1 MDPRQELVTYLRRQL
16 VGPVG
21 GDRETLDAP
30 PDRQYL
36 MGTLYP
42 QEADLQRQL
51 DVAAEELEG
60 AGTEGRAE
68 DTAPATDPVP
78 ESNAWLPSSLG
89 FSFYTDADTV
99 EIDCSAARYET
110 RARTGERGR
119 NWQRIPLTAE
129 THRLAPGKDHVTV
142 LDGRAELRVRRRVF
156 GTGRLVT
163 VALVNAAAHEPD
175 LGKAAQWDRMLFQ
188 VELRARPVGGR
199 VLQYPSVRLASR
211 DPEEQELRLQ
221 YRHVRTHAVGHGC
234 AVAERY
240 DDAGEQVTELSAAV
254 MPEAEVTGVR
264 AAGLSGSPVLDLLH
278 LADPAVSVDQLREE
292 LAEFAADYR
301 AWYVGQL
308 NADVPG
314 WGREAAARVLDRIGT
329 AVTRIES
336 GVRTLCD
343 PRRPELL
350 HAFRAANRAMALQMR
365 HTAPDL
371 AGSRRSPREAVPHDP
386 EPKPGATWRPFQLAF
401 FLLAVDGTADPR
413 HADRAVTDLI
423 WFPTG
428 GGKTEAYLLLAAFA
442 IVLRRGRPDG
452 GGTAVLSRYTLSLL
466 TTQQFQRAA
475 TTVCALETLR
485 RADPAAYGEEP
496 FSIGLWVGETTTPNT
511 YDKARTAFE
520 NARQAAQPD
529 DVFILDRCPWCGT
542 RVLPAHKSPD
552 IGDYGVRATADSFAF
567 FCPRQECVFH
577 DELPVAVVDEHLYD
591 RPPTFVL
598 GTVDKFARLAWEPR
612 AGRLFGTGG
621 ASTGRAGGASKGS
634 GGGASV
640 GSGGGASAGGA
651 GNLPPSLVIQDEL
664 HLLTGPLGTTVGLY
678 ESAVLGLCAGPDG
691 TGPKVVASTAT
702 IRRSGEQVRAL
713 YGGGGVQLFPPAGL
727 DARHSY
733 FAEPDTSKPGR
744 RYLGV
749 MAQGH
754 TAGRAAVATAAALL
768 QGAWELPEEHR
779 DAYWTLVAYHHSLR
793 ELGRTVTAA
802 ADDIPAQLAGLD
814 TGSGV
819 RELADNQVQELTSN
833 LPRAEQPVLLDR
845 LEKDWD
851 DTQSVSFLPCTN
863 MLSVGVDVKRLA
875 LMLMQGQPKTTAEYI
890 QATSRVGRHTVPG
903 LVVTFFNATRP
914 RDRSH
919 YETFDVYH
927 RSLYRHVEPTSVT
940 PWSVPSRRRALHAA
954 LVVLVRH
961 RLGLAAE
968 NQAGQVL
975 ERLPEVEA
983 LAEELAARAEA
994 AEPAIGDAVRKEVAG
1009 LIADWEDAARE
1020 ARKDGRE
1027 LYYRSQGKGQS
1038 NLIKSFEQNYG
1049 LWETPNSMRNVDREC
1064 QVTVKGADL

>member
-1 MDPRQELVTYLRRQL
+1 MDPRQELVSYLRRQL
-16 VGPVG
+16 VGPADG
-21 GDRETLDAP
+21 EHETLDAP

-42 QEADLQRQL
+42 KEADLQRQL

-68 DTAPATDPVP
+68 DTAPSTDPVP
-78 ESNAWLPSSLG
+78 ESNSWLPSSLG
-89 FSFYTDADTV
+89 FSFYTDAESV
-99 EIDCSAARYET
+99 EVECSAARYET

-119 NWQRIPLTAE
+119 NWQRIPLPAE
-129 THRLAPGKDHVTV
+129 THRLTPEQDRVTV
-142 LDGRAELRVRRRVF
+142 LDGRAELRVRRRAF

-163 VALVNAAAHEPD
+163 VALVNAADHEPD
-175 LGKAAQWDRMLFQ
+175 LGTAAQWDRMLFQ
-188 VELRARPVGGR
+188 VELRAGPVDGR

-211 DPEEQELRLQ
+211 DLEEQELRLQ

-234 AVAERY
+234 AVEERY
-240 DDAGEQVTELSAAV
+240 DDAGEQVIELSAAV

-264 AAGLSGSPVLDLLH
+264 AAGLRGLPVLDLLH
-278 LADPAVSVDQLREE
+278 LSDPDVPVDQLREE

-308 NADVPG
+308 DTNVPA
-314 WGREAAARVLDRIGT
+314 WGRDAADRVLDRIGT
-329 AVTRIES
+329 AVTRIEA

-365 HTAPDL
+365 HSASDL
-371 AGSRRSPREAVPHDP
+371 AGTRRSPREAVPPDP
-386 EPKPGATWRPFQLAF
+386 EPHPGATWYPFQLAF
-401 FLLAVDGTADPR
+401 FLLAMDGTADPR

-442 IVLRRGRPDG
+442 MVLRRGEPDG

-485 RADPAAYGEEP
+485 RADPRAYGAEP

-520 NARQAAQPD
+520 SARQAAQPD

-542 RVLPAHKSPD
+542 RILPAHKSPD
-552 IGDYGVRATADSFAF
+552 MGDYGVRATADSFAF

-612 AGRLFGTGG
+612 AGALFG
-621 ASTGRAGGASKGS
+621 AGGAR
-634 GGGASV
+634 GAR
-640 GSGGGASAGGA
+640 
-651 GNLPPSLVIQDEL
+651 NLPPSLVIQDEL

-691 TGPKVVASTAT
+691 IGPKVVASTAT

-713 YGGGGVQLFPPAGL
+713 YGGDVQLFPPAGL

-733 FAEPDTSKPGR
+733 FAEPDSSKAGR
-744 RYLGV
+744 RCLGV

-814 TGSGV
+814 TGRGV
-819 RELADNQVQELTSN
+819 RALVDHQVQELTSN

-845 LEKDWD
+845 LEKDWGD
-851 DTQSVSFLPCTN
+851 PQSVSFLPCTN

-968 NQAGQVL
+968 NQAGHVL
-975 ERLPEVEA
+975 DHLAEVES
-983 LAEELAARAEA
+983 LADELAVRAEA
-994 AEPAIGDAVRKEVAG
+994 AEPTVGEAVRKELEG

-1020 ARKDGRE
+1020 ARKSGRE

>member
-1 MDPRQELVTYLRRQL
+1 MDPRPELVLYLRNQL
-16 VGPVG
+16 VGPAG
-21 GDRETLDAP
+21 GEHERLDAP

-51 DVAAEELEG
+51 HLAAEELEG
-60 AGTEGRAE
+60 AGSEKAAE
-68 DTAPATDPVP
+68 DTAPAGDPVP

-110 RARTGERGR
+110 RAGATERGR
-119 NWQRIPLTAE
+119 SWQRIPLPAE
-129 THRLAPGKDHVTV
+129 THRLGPDRDHVTV
-142 LDGRAELRVRRRVF
+142 LDGRAELRVRRRAF
-156 GTGRLVT
+156 GSGRLIT
-163 VALVNAAAHEPD
+163 VALVNAAHHEPG
-175 LGKAAQWDRMLFQ
+175 LGKAAHWDRMLFQ
-188 VELRARPVGGR
+188 VKLQARPVDGR

-234 AVAERY
+234 AVEELY
-240 DDAGEQVTELSAAV
+240 DDLAEHRVTGLRAAV

-264 AAGLSGSPVLDLLH
+264 AAGLHASPVLNLLH
-278 LADPAVSVDQLREE
+278 LADPSVPVDQLREE

-308 NADVPG
+308 NTEVPE
-314 WGREAAARVLDRIGT
+314 WGREAADRILGRIA
-329 AVTRIES
+329 AVVARIES

-343 PRRPELL
+343 PRRPELV
-350 HAFRAANRAMALQMR
+350 HAFRTANRAMALQMR
-365 HTAPDL
+365 HSAPDL
-371 AGSRRSPREAVPHDP
+371 AGSRRSRRDGVPAVAAPAPD
-386 EPKPGATWRPFQLAF
+386 ATWRPFQLAF
-401 FLLAVDGTADPR
+401 FLLALDGVADSR
-413 HADRAVTDLI
+413 HPDRTVTDLI

-428 GGKTEAYLLLAAFA
+428 GGKTEAYLLLAAFTM
-442 IVLRRGRPDG
+442 VFRRQEADG

-485 RADPAAYGEEP
+485 REDPAAYGEEP

-511 YDKARTAFE
+511 YEKARAAFD
-520 NARQAAQPD
+520 NVRQAATPD

-552 IGDYGVRATADSFAF
+552 IGDYGVRAGADSFAF
-567 FCPRQECVFH
+567 FCPREACVFH
-577 DELPVAVVDEHLYD
+577 DELPVAVVDEQLYD

-612 AGRLFGTGG
+612 AGRLFG
-621 ASTGRAGGASKGS
+621 
-634 GGGASV
+634 
-640 GSGGGASAGGA
+640 AGGA
-651 GNLPPSLVIQDEL
+651 GGGSLPPSLVIQDEL

-678 ESAVLGLCAGPDG
+678 ESAVLGLCTAPDG

-713 YGGGGVQLFPPAGL
+713 YSGGVQLFPPAGL

-733 FAEPDTSKPGR
+733 FAEPDTSRPGR

-754 TAGRAAVATAAALL
+754 TAGRASVATAAAML
-768 QGAWELPEEHR
+768 QGAWELPEDHR

-814 TGSGV
+814 AGAGV
-819 RELADNQVQELTSN
+819 RPLPDHQVQELTSN
-833 LPRAEQPVLLDR
+833 LHRAEQPVLLDR
-845 LEKDWD
+845 LEKPWD
-851 DTQSVSFLPCTN
+851 DPQSVSFLPCTN

-890 QATSRVGRHTVPG
+890 QATSRVGRHSVPG

-961 RLGLAAE
+961 KLGLAAE
-968 NQAGQVL
+968 NQAGHVL
-975 ERLPEVEA
+975 DRMRDVEKLADQLSAQADLCEPGAGEAVRRELADLLDQWEEAA
-983 LAEELAARAEA
+983 LA
-994 AEPAIGDAVRKEVAG
+994 
-1009 LIADWEDAARE
+1009 

-1038 NLIKSFEQNYG
+1038 NLIKSFEHNYG

>member
-1 MDPRQELVTYLRRQL
+1 MDPRQELVAYLHRQL
-16 VGPVG
+16 VGPAG
-21 GDRETLDAP
+21 GEDETLDAP

-42 QEADLQRQL
+42 QDADLQRQL
-51 DVAAEELEG
+51 DLAAEEPDG
-60 AGTEGRAE
+60 AGTERAAE
-68 DTAPATDPVP
+68 DTAPAADPVA
-78 ESNAWLPSSLG
+78 ESNSWLPSSLG
-89 FSFYTDADTV
+89 LSFHTDAATV
-99 EIDCSAARYET
+99 EIRCSGARYET
-110 RARTGERGR
+110 RSGTSERGR
-119 NWQRIPLTAE
+119 SWQRIPLLAE
-129 THRLAPGKDHVTV
+129 THILGPDRLEVAV
-142 LDGRAELRVRRRVF
+142 LDARAELRVRRRAF
-156 GTGRLVT
+156 GTGQLVT
-163 VALVNAAAHEPD
+163 VALVNAIRHEPA

-188 VELRARPVGGR
+188 VELEARPVDGR

-234 AVAERY
+234 AVEEQY
-240 DDAGEQVTELSAAV
+240 DDAGGQVTALRAAV

-264 AAGLSGSPVLDLLH
+264 AAGPSGTPVLNLGH
-278 LADPAVSVDQLREE
+278 LADPDIPVNQLSEE
-292 LAEFAADYR
+292 LWEFAADYR

-308 NADVPG
+308 NADIPE
-314 WGREAAARVLDRIGT
+314 WGRAAADRVLGRIAA
-329 AVTRIES
+329 AVARIES

-343 PRRPELL
+343 PSRPELL
-350 HAFRAANRAMALQMR
+350 RAFRTANHVMALQMR
-365 HTAPDL
+365 HFAPDL
-371 AGSRRSPREAVPHDP
+371 AGTRRSRRDAVPPDP
-386 EPKPGATWRPFQLAF
+386 EPTPDAAWRPFQLAF
-401 FLLAVDGTADPR
+401 FLLALDGVADPR
-413 HADRAVTDLI
+413 HQDRAVTDLI

-428 GGKTEAYLLLAAFA
+428 GGKTEAYLLLAAFTMT
-442 IVLRRGRPDG
+442 LRRREPDG

-485 RADPAAYGEEP
+485 RADPAGYGDEP

-511 YDKARTAFE
+511 YEKARAAFDDVRAA
-520 NARQAAQPD
+520 ARPE

-542 RVLPAHKSPD
+542 RILPAHKSPD
-552 IGDYGVRATADSFAF
+552 IADYGVRAKADSFAF
-567 FCPRQECVFH
+567 FCPREECVFH

-612 AGRLFGTGG
+612 AGRLF
-621 ASTGRAGGASKGS
+621 AAGGTQ
-634 GGGASV
+634 
-640 GSGGGASAGGA
+640 
-651 GNLPPSLVIQDEL
+651 LPPSLVIQDEL

-678 ESAVLGLCAGPDG
+678 EAAVLGLCTRPDG
-691 TGPKVVASTAT
+691 IGPKVVASTAT
-702 IRRSGEQVRAL
+702 IRRSGEQIRAL
-713 YGGGGVQLFPPAGL
+713 YGGGVQLFPPAGL

-733 FAEPDTSKPGR
+733 FAEPDTSRPGR

-754 TAGRAAVATAAALL
+754 TAGRAAVAVAAAML

-779 DAYWTLVAYHHSLR
+779 DAHWTLVAYHHSLR

-802 ADDIPAQLAGLD
+802 ADDIPAQLAGLE
-814 TGSGV
+814 SGLGT
-819 RELADNQVQELTSN
+819 RKLTDHQVQELTSN

-845 LEKDWD
+845 LEKRWD
-851 DTQSVSFLPCTN
+851 HPESVSFLPCTN

-890 QATSRVGRHTVPG
+890 QATSRVGRHVVPG

-954 LVVLVRH
+954 LVILVRH

-968 NQAGQVL
+968 NQAGAIL
-975 ERLPEVEA
+975 HHLPEAEA
-983 LAEELAARAEA
+983 VVEELAVRAEA
-994 AEPAIGDAVRKEVAG
+994 CEPAAGDAVRKE
-1009 LIADWEDAARE
+1009 LSDLLADWEEAARA

-1027 LYYRSQGKGQS
+1027 LFYRSQGKGQS
-1038 NLIKSFEQNYG
+1038 NLIKSFEQRYG

-1064 QVTVKGADL
+1064 QVMVKGADL

>member
-1 MDPRQELVTYLRRQL
+1 MDPRQELVAYLHRQL
-16 VGPVG
+16 VGPAG
-21 GDRETLDAP
+21 GEDETLDAP

-51 DVAAEELEG
+51 DVAAEELDG
-60 AGTEGRAE
+60 AGTEGAAE
-68 DTAPATDPVP
+68 DTAPAADPIP
-78 ESNAWLPSSLG
+78 ESNSWLPSSLG
-89 FSFYTDADTV
+89 FSFYTDATII
-99 EIDCSAARYET
+99 EIGCAGARYQT
-110 RARTGERGR
+110 RAATGERGR
-119 NWQRIPLTAE
+119 RWKRVPLPAE
-129 THRLAPGKDHVTV
+129 THTLGPDRDQVPV
-142 LDGRAELRVRRRVF
+142 LDGRAELRVRRREF
-156 GTGRLVT
+156 GTGQLVT
-163 VALVNAAAHEPD
+163 VALVNIALHEQA
-175 LGKAAQWDRMLFQ
+175 LGKAAQWDRMIFQ
-188 VELRARPVGGR
+188 VGLEARPVDGEIR
-199 VLQYPSVRLASR
+199 QYPSVRLASR

-221 YRHVRTHAVGHGC
+221 YEHVRTHAVGHGC
-234 AVAERY
+234 AVE
-240 DDAGEQVTELSAAV
+240 EQHDEETRRVTGLKAAV
-254 MPEAEVTGVR
+254 MPEAEVRGVR
-264 AAGLSGSPVLDLLH
+264 AAGLRGSPVLNVLH
-278 LADPAVSVDQLREE
+278 LADPDVSVDQLREE
-292 LAEFAADYR
+292 LGEFVSDYR

-308 NADVPG
+308 NADIPE
-314 WGREAAARVLDRIGT
+314 WGRAAADRILTRIGA

-350 HAFRAANRAMALQMR
+350 HAFRAANRAMAQQMR
-365 HTAPDL
+365 HSAPDQ
-371 AGSRRSPREAVPHDP
+371 AGTRRSRRDAVLLDP
-386 EPKPGATWRPFQLAF
+386 EPNTAAAWRPFQLAF
-401 FLLAVDGTADPR
+401 FLLALDGVVEPR
-413 HADRAVTDLI
+413 HQDRATTDLI

-442 IVLRRGRPDG
+442 MVLRRREPDG

-475 TTVCALETLR
+475 TTICALETQR
-485 RADPAAYGEEP
+485 RADPATFGEEP

-511 YDKARTAFE
+511 YEKARAAFDGE
-520 NARQAAQPD
+520 RAATHPD

-542 RVLPAHKSPD
+542 RILPARKSPD
-552 IGDYGVRATADSFAF
+552 IADYGVRAAADSFAF
-567 FCPRQECVFH
+567 FCPREECAFH
-577 DELPVAVVDEHLYD
+577 DELPVAVVDEQLYD

-612 AGRLFGTGG
+612 AGRLFG
-621 ASTGRAGGASKGS
+621 AGS
-634 GGGASV
+634 G
-640 GSGGGASAGGA
+640 
-651 GNLPPSLVIQDEL
+651 NRPPSLVIQDEL

-678 ESAVLGLCAGPDG
+678 ETAVLGLCTTPDG
-691 TGPKVVASTAT
+691 IGPKVVASTAT

-713 YGGGGVQLFPPAGL
+713 YGGDVQLFPPAGL

-733 FAEPDTSKPGR
+733 FAEPDTTRPGR
-744 RYLGV
+744 RYIGV

-754 TAGRAAVATAAALL
+754 TAGRAAVATAAAML

-802 ADDIPAQLAGLD
+802 ADDIPAQLAGLE
-814 TGSGV
+814 SGV
-819 RELADNQVQELTSN
+819 GVRGLTEHQVKELTSN

-845 LEKDWD
+845 LEKHWQDPQ
-851 DTQSVSFLPCTN
+851 TVSFLACTN

-890 QATSRVGRHTVPG
+890 QATSRVGRHSVPG

-919 YETFDVYH
+919 YEAFDVYH

-954 LVVLVRH
+954 LVILVRH
-961 RLGLAAE
+961 RLGLSAE
-968 NQAGQVL
+968 NQAGLVL
-975 ERLPEVEA
+975 DHGPELEA
-983 LAEELAARAEA
+983 LTEELAARAEVCEA
-994 AEPAIGDAVRKEVAG
+994 SAGAAVRKELAD

-1064 QVTVKGADL
+1064 QVMVKGADL

>member
-1 MDPRQELVTYLRRQL
+1 MDPRQELVSYLRRQL
-16 VGPVG
+16 VGPADG
-21 GDRETLDAP
+21 EHETLDAP

-42 QEADLQRQL
+42 KEADLQRQL
-51 DVAAEELEG
+51 NVAAEELEG
-60 AGTEGRAE
+60 IGTEGHAE

-78 ESNAWLPSSLG
+78 ESNSWLPSSLG
-89 FSFYTDADTV
+89 FSFYTDAESV
-99 EIDCSAARYET
+99 EVECSAARYET

-119 NWQRIPLTAE
+119 NWQRIPLPAE
-129 THRLAPGKDHVTV
+129 THRLTPEQDKVTV
-142 LDGRAELRVRRRVF
+142 LDGRAELRVRRRTF

-163 VALVNAAAHEPD
+163 VALVNTADHEPG
-175 LGKAAQWDRMLFQ
+175 LGTAAQWDRMLFQ
-188 VELRARPVGGR
+188 VELWARPVDGR

-234 AVAERY
+234 AVEERY

-264 AAGLSGSPVLDLLH
+264 AAGLRGSPVLNLLH
-278 LADPAVSVDQLREE
+278 LSDPDVPVEQLREE
-292 LAEFAADYR
+292 LTEFAADYR

-308 NADVPG
+308 NTDVPA
-314 WGREAAARVLDRIGT
+314 WGREAADRVLDRIGT
-329 AVTRIES
+329 AVTRIEA

-365 HTAPDL
+365 HSASDL
-371 AGSRRSPREAVPHDP
+371 AGTRRSPREAVPPDP
-386 EPKPGATWRPFQLAF
+386 EPYPGANWRPFQLAF
-401 FLLAVDGTADPR
+401 FLLAVDGTADPQ

-428 GGKTEAYLLLAAFA
+428 GGKTEAYLLLAAFVM
-442 IVLRRGRPDG
+442 VLRRGEPDG

-485 RADPAAYGEEP
+485 RADRRAYGAEP

-520 NARQAAQPD
+520 SARQAAQPD

-542 RVLPAHKSPD
+542 RILPAHKSPD
-552 IGDYGVRATADSFAF
+552 MGDYGVRATADSFAF

-598 GTVDKFARLAWEPR
+598 ATVDKFARLAWEPR
-612 AGRLFGTGG
+612 AGALFGVGG
-621 ASTGRAGGASKGS
+621 AKGARKM
-634 GGGASV
+634 
-640 GSGGGASAGGA
+640 
-651 GNLPPSLVIQDEL
+651 PPSLVIQDEL

-691 TGPKVVASTAT
+691 IGPKVVASTAT

-713 YGGGGVQLFPPAGL
+713 YGGDVQLFPPAGL

-733 FAEPDTSKPGR
+733 FAEPDTSRPGR

-814 TGSGV
+814 TGRGV
-819 RELADNQVQELTSN
+819 RALADHQVQELTSN

-851 DTQSVSFLPCTN
+851 DPQSVSFLPCTN

-940 PWSVPSRRRALHAA
+940 PWSVASRRRALHAA

-968 NQAGQVL
+968 NQAGHVL
-975 ERLPEVEA
+975 DRLAEVES
-983 LAEELAARAEA
+983 LADELAVRAEA
-994 AEPAIGDAVRKEVAG
+994 AEPAVGDAVRKELEG

-1038 NLIKSFEQNYG
+1038 NLIKSFEQKYG

>member
-1 MDPRQELVTYLRRQL
+1 MDRRQELVSYLRRQL
-16 VGPVG
+16 VGPA
-21 GDRETLDAP
+21 GDDDETLDAP

-42 QEADLQRQL
+42 QEADLQGQL
-51 DVAAEELEG
+51 DLAKEEFEG
-60 AGTEGRAE
+60 TGTERGAE
-68 DTAPATDPVP
+68 DTAPASDPVP
-78 ESNAWLPSSLG
+78 ESNSWLPASLG
-89 FSFYTDADTV
+89 FSFYTDAETLEV
-99 EIDCSAARYET
+99 ECSAARY
-110 RARTGERGR
+110 RTQSRSGQRGR
-119 NWQRIPLTAE
+119 TWQRIAIPAE
-129 THRLAPGKDHVTV
+129 THLLGPDRDQVSV
-142 LDGRAELRVRRRVF
+142 LDARAELRVTRRDF
-156 GTGRLVT
+156 SSGKLVT
-163 VALVNAAAHEPD
+163 VALVNAARHDPALGRSAH
-175 LGKAAQWDRMLFQ
+175 WDGMLFQ
-188 VELRARPVGGR
+188 VDLRARPVDGQ
-199 VLQYPSVRLASR
+199 VLQYPSVSLASR
-211 DPEEQELRLQ
+211 DEEEQELRLQ

-234 AVAERY
+234 AVEEVHDKETGSR
-240 DDAGEQVTELSAAV
+240 VTGLRAAV

-264 AAGLSGSPVLDLLH
+264 AAGLTDTPVLRLTH
-278 LADPAVSVDQLREE
+278 LADPAVSADQLREE
-292 LAEFAADYR
+292 LAEFAAAYR

-308 NADVPG
+308 NQLDTEVPE
-314 WGREAAARVLDRIGT
+314 WGREAARRVLDRISA

-365 HTAPDL
+365 HSAADL
-371 AGSRRSPREAVPHDP
+371 AGTRRPRRDDGVPPDP
-386 EPKPGATWRPFQLAF
+386 QPYADATWRPFQLAF

-413 HADRAVTDLI
+413 HPDRAVTDLI

-428 GGKTEAYLLLAAFA
+428 GGKTEAYLLLAAFVM
-442 IVLRRGRPDG
+442 VLRRGERDG

-475 TTVCALETLR
+475 TTVCALESMR
-485 RADPAAYGEEP
+485 RADPATYGEEP
-496 FSIGLWVGETTTPNT
+496 FSIGLWVGETTTANS
-511 YDKARTAFE
+511 YEKARRAFDD
-520 NARQAAQPD
+520 ARQAATPD

-542 RVLPAHKSPD
+542 RILPAHKSPD
-552 IGDYGVRATADSFAF
+552 IDDYGVRAGADSFAF
-567 FCPRQECVFH
+567 FCPRDACLFH

-598 GTVDKFARLAWEPR
+598 GTVDKFARLAWEQR
-612 AGRLFGTGG
+612 AGRLFGAGTGH
-621 ASTGRAGGASKGS
+621 
-634 GGGASV
+634 
-640 GSGGGASAGGA
+640 
-651 GNLPPSLVIQDEL
+651 LPPSLVIQDEL

-678 ESAVLGLCAGPDG
+678 EAAVLGLCTAPDG

-713 YGGGGVQLFPPAGL
+713 YGGDVQLFPPAGL

-733 FAEPDTSKPGR
+733 FAEPDTSRPGR

-754 TAGRAAVATAAALL
+754 TAGRASVATAAALL
-768 QGAWELPEEHR
+768 QGAWQLPEEHR

-814 TGSGV
+814 SGAGV
-819 RELADNQVQELTSN
+819 RPLPDAQVEELTSN

-845 LEKDWD
+845 LEKSWD
-851 DTQSVSFLPCTN
+851 DPKSVSFLPCTN

-890 QATSRVGRHTVPG
+890 QATSRVGRHAVPG

-927 RSLYRHVEPTSVT
+927 RALYRHVEPTSVT
-940 PWSVPSRRRALHAA
+940 PWSVPSRRRALHAV

-968 NQAGQVL
+968 NQAGRIL
-975 ERLPEVEA
+975 DRLPEVEE
-983 LAEELAARAEA
+983 LIEELAQRAET
-994 AEPAIGDAVRKEVAG
+994 AEPTAGDAVRKELAG
-1009 LIADWEDAARE
+1009 LVADWEDLARQ

-1038 NLIKSFEQNYG
+1038 NLIKSFEQLYG
-1049 LWETPNSMRNVDREC
+1049 LWATPNSMRNVDREC

>member
-1 MDPRQELVTYLRRQL
+1 MDPRQELAAYLHRQL
-16 VGPVG
+16 VGPVQG
-21 GDRETLDAP
+21 EHETLDAP

-51 DVAAEELEG
+51 DLAAEELEG
-60 AGTEGRAE
+60 AGTEGAAE
-68 DTAPATDPVP
+68 DTAPASDPVS

-89 FSFYTDADTV
+89 FSFYTDATTV
-99 EIDCSAARYET
+99 EIACTGARYQT
-110 RARTGERGR
+110 HAATGERGR
-119 NWQRIPLTAE
+119 HWERVPLPTE
-129 THRLAPGKDHVTV
+129 SHTLGPDRDHVAV
-142 LDGRAELRVRRRVF
+142 LDGRAELRVRRREF
-156 GTGRLVT
+156 GTGHLVT
-163 VALVNAAAHEPD
+163 VALVNIARHEQA

-188 VELRARPVGGR
+188 VGLEARPLDGGIR
-199 VLQYPSVRLASR
+199 QYPSVRLASR
-211 DPEEQELRLQ
+211 DLEEQELRLQ
-221 YRHVRTHAVGHGC
+221 YEHVRTHAVGHGC
-234 AVAERY
+234 AVAEHY
-240 DDAGEQVTELSAAV
+240 DEEASRVTALSAAV
-254 MPEAEVTGVR
+254 MPEAEASGVR
-264 AAGLSGSPVLDLLH
+264 AAGLSGTPVLDVLH
-278 LADPAVSVDQLREE
+278 LADPEVSVGQLREE
-292 LAEFAADYR
+292 LAEFVADYR

-308 NADVPG
+308 NQDVPD
-314 WGREAAARVLDRIGT
+314 WGRDAADRILRRIRDT
-329 AVTRIES
+329 VTRIES

-343 PRRPELL
+343 PSRPELL
-350 HAFRAANRAMALQMR
+350 NAFRAANRAMALQMR
-365 HTAPDL
+365 HSAPDL
-371 AGSRRSPREAVPHDP
+371 AGTRRPRRAAVPLDP
-386 EPKPGATWRPFQLAF
+386 EPDQAAAWRPFQLAF
-401 FLLAVDGTADPR
+401 FLLALDGVADPR
-413 HADRAVTDLI
+413 HTDRATTDLI

-428 GGKTEAYLLLAAFA
+428 GGKTEAYLLLAAFEM
-442 IVLRRGRPDG
+442 VLRRREPDG

-485 RADPAAYGEEP
+485 RADPVTYGQEP

-511 YDKARTAFE
+511 YEKARAAFDDVRAA
-520 NARQAAQPD
+520 ARPD

-542 RVLPAHKSPD
+542 RILPAHKSPD
-552 IGDYGVRATADSFAF
+552 IGDYGVRAAADSFAF
-567 FCPRQECVFH
+567 FCPRDECAFH
-577 DELPVAVVDEHLYD
+577 DELPVAVVDEQLYD

-612 AGRLFGTGG
+612 AGRLFG
-621 ASTGRAGGASKGS
+621 AGS
-634 GGGASV
+634 G
-640 GSGGGASAGGA
+640 
-651 GNLPPSLVIQDEL
+651 NQPPSLVIQDEL

-678 ESAVLGLCAGPDG
+678 EAAVLGLCTTPDG
-691 TGPKVVASTAT
+691 IGPKVVASTAT

-713 YGGGGVQLFPPAGL
+713 YGGGVQLFPPAGL

-733 FAEPDTSKPGR
+733 FAEPDTSRPGR

-754 TAGRAAVATAAALL
+754 TAGRAAVATAAAML

-802 ADDIPAQLAGLD
+802 ADDIPAQLAGLE
-814 TGSGV
+814 SGLGT
-819 RELADNQVQELTSN
+819 RELADHQVQELTSN

-845 LEKDWD
+845 LEKRWD
-851 DTQSVSFLPCTN
+851 EKESVSFLPCTN

-890 QATSRVGRHTVPG
+890 QATSRVGRHSVPG
-903 LVVTFFNATRP
+903 LVVTFLNATRP

-940 PWSVPSRRRALHAA
+940 PWSMPSRARALHAA
-954 LVVLVRH
+954 LVILVRH

-968 NQAGQVL
+968 NQAGQVTD
-975 ERLPEVEA
+975 RIAEVEA
-983 LAEELAARAEA
+983 VAEELATRAEA
-994 AEPAIGDAVRKEVAG
+994 CEPSTGDAVRKELAD
-1009 LIADWEDAARE
+1009 LIAVWEDAARE

-1038 NLIKSFEQNYG
+1038 NLIKSFEQRYG

-1064 QVTVKGADL
+1064 QVMVKGADL

>member
-1 MDPRQELVTYLRRQL
+1 MDPRQELVSYLRRQL
-16 VGPVG
+16 VGPAG
-21 GDRETLDAP
+21 GDDETLDAP

-42 QEADLQRQL
+42 QEADLQAQL
-51 DVAAEELEG
+51 DLAREHFDG
-60 AGTEGRAE
+60 AGTERGAE
-68 DTAPATDPVP
+68 DTAPAADPVP
-78 ESNAWLPSSLG
+78 ESNSWLPSSLG
-89 FSFYTDADTV
+89 FSFYTDADV
-99 EIDCSAARYET
+99 IEIGCAAARYLT
-110 RARTGERGR
+110 KARSGRRGR
-119 NWQRIPLTAE
+119 SWQRIAIPAE
-129 THRLAPGKDHVTV
+129 KHLLGADREHVTV
-142 LDGRAELRVRRRVF
+142 LDGRAELRVRRRAF
-156 GTGRLVT
+156 GSGQLVT
-163 VALVNAAAHEPD
+163 AALVNAAQDDPAPESND
-175 LGKAAQWDRMLFQ
+175 RWDRMLFQ
-188 VELRARPVGGR
+188 VELWARPVDGR
-199 VLQYPSVRLASR
+199 VLQYPSVLLASR
-211 DPEEQELRLQ
+211 DSEEQELRLQ

-234 AVAERY
+234 AVEETH
-240 DDAGEQVTELSAAV
+240 DDGTGSRVTGLRAAV

-264 AAGLSGSPVLDLLH
+264 AAGLTDTPVLKLTH
-278 LADPAVSVDQLREE
+278 LADPAVSADQLREE
-292 LAEFAADYR
+292 LAEFAASYR

-308 NADVPG
+308 NQLDTEVPE
-314 WGREAAARVLDRIGT
+314 WGREAARRVLDRIST

-365 HTAPDL
+365 HSAADL
-371 AGSRRSPREAVPHDP
+371 AGTRRPRRDDGVPPDP
-386 EPKPGATWRPFQLAF
+386 QPYADASWRPFQLAF

-413 HADRAVTDLI
+413 HPDRAVTDLI

-428 GGKTEAYLLLAAFA
+428 GGKTEAYLLLAAFVM
-442 IVLRRGRPDG
+442 VLRRGERDG

-475 TTVCALETLR
+475 TTVCALESMR
-485 RADPAAYGEEP
+485 RADPATYGEEP
-496 FSIGLWVGETTTPNT
+496 FSIGLWVGETTTANS
-511 YDKARTAFE
+511 YEKARRDFHD
-520 NARQAAQPD
+520 ARQAATPD

-542 RVLPAHKSPD
+542 RILPAHKSPGND
-552 IGDYGVRATADSFAF
+552 DYGVRAGADSFAF
-567 FCPRQECVFH
+567 FCPRDACLFH
-577 DELPVAVVDEHLYD
+577 DELPVAVVDEQMYD
-591 RPPTFVL
+591 SPPTFVL

-612 AGRLFGTGG
+612 SGRLFGAGTGH
-621 ASTGRAGGASKGS
+621 
-634 GGGASV
+634 
-640 GSGGGASAGGA
+640 
-651 GNLPPSLVIQDEL
+651 LPPSLVIQDEL

-678 ESAVLGLCAGPDG
+678 EAAVLGLCTAPDG

-713 YGGGGVQLFPPAGL
+713 YGGDVQLFPPAGL

-733 FAEPDTSKPGR
+733 FAEPDTSRPGR

-754 TAGRAAVATAAALL
+754 TAGRASVATAAALL
-768 QGAWELPEEHR
+768 QGAWQLPEEHR

-814 TGSGV
+814 SGAGV
-819 RELADNQVQELTSN
+819 RPLTDAQVEELTSN

-845 LEKDWD
+845 LEKSWD
-851 DTQSVSFLPCTN
+851 DPKSVSFLPCTN

-890 QATSRVGRHTVPG
+890 QATSRVGRHAVPG

-927 RSLYRHVEPTSVT
+927 RALYRHVEPTSVT
-940 PWSVPSRRRALHAA
+940 PWSVPSRRRALHAV
-954 LVVLVRH
+954 LVILVRH

-968 NQAGQVL
+968 NQAGRIL
-975 ERLPEVEA
+975 DRLPEVEK
-983 LAEELAARAEA
+983 LIEELAQRAET
-994 AEPAIGDAVRKEVAG
+994 AEPTAGDAVRKELAG
-1009 LIADWEDAARE
+1009 LVADWEDLARQ

-1038 NLIKSFEQNYG
+1038 NLIKSFEQLYG

>member
-1 MDPRQELVTYLRRQL
+1 MDPRHELTAYLHRQL
-16 VGPVG
+16 VGPAQG
-21 GDRETLDAP
+21 EYETLDAP

-51 DVAAEELEG
+51 NLAAEELEG
-60 AGTEGRAE
+60 AGTEGAAE
-68 DTAPATDPVP
+68 DTAPASDPVP

-89 FSFYTDADTV
+89 FSFYTDATIV
-99 EIDCSAARYET
+99 EITCTGARYRT
-110 RARTGERGR
+110 HAATGERGR
-119 NWQRIPLTAE
+119 RWERVPLPAE
-129 THRLAPGKDHVTV
+129 THTVGPDRDHVPV
-142 LDGRAELRVRRRVF
+142 LDGRAEIRLRRRAF
-156 GTGRLVT
+156 GTGHLVT
-163 VALVNAAAHEPD
+163 VALVNTAHHEQT
-175 LGKAAQWDRMLFQ
+175 LGKAGQWDRMLFQ
-188 VELRARPVGGR
+188 VGLEARPVDGGIR
-199 VLQYPSVRLASR
+199 QYPSVRLASR
-211 DPEEQELRLQ
+211 DLEEQELRLQ
-221 YRHVRTHAVGHGC
+221 YEHVRTHAVGHGC
-234 AVAERY
+234 AVAEHY
-240 DDAGEQVTELSAAV
+240 DEARQVTALSAAV
-254 MPEAEVTGVR
+254 MPEAEASGVR
-264 AAGLSGSPVLDLLH
+264 AAGLSGTPALDVLH
-278 LADPAVSVDQLREE
+278 LADPQITVDQLREE
-292 LAEFAADYR
+292 LTEFVADYR

-308 NADVPG
+308 NQEVPG
-314 WGREAAARVLDRIGT
+314 WGRDAADRILRRIRDT
-329 AVTRIES
+329 VTRIES

-343 PRRPELL
+343 PSRPELL

-365 HTAPDL
+365 HSSPDL
-371 AGSRRSPREAVPHDP
+371 AGARRPRGAAVPLDP
-386 EPKPGATWRPFQLAF
+386 EPDPAAAWRPFQLAF
-401 FLLAVDGTADPR
+401 FLLALDGVADPR
-413 HADRAVTDLI
+413 HADRATTDLI

-428 GGKTEAYLLLAAFA
+428 GGKTEAYLLLAAFEM
-442 IVLRRGRPDG
+442 VLRRREPAG

-485 RADPAAYGEEP
+485 RADPVTYGQEP

-511 YDKARTAFE
+511 YEKARAAFDDVRAA
-520 NARQAAQPD
+520 ARPD

-542 RVLPAHKSPD
+542 RILPAHKSPD
-552 IGDYGVRATADSFAF
+552 IGDYGVRAAADAFAF
-567 FCPRQECVFH
+567 FCPRDECAFH
-577 DELPVAVVDEHLYD
+577 DELPVAVVDEQLYD

-612 AGRLFGTGG
+612 AGRLFG
-621 ASTGRAGGASKGS
+621 AGS
-634 GGGASV
+634 G
-640 GSGGGASAGGA
+640 
-651 GNLPPSLVIQDEL
+651 NRPPSLVIQDEL

-678 ESAVLGLCAGPDG
+678 EAAILGLCTTPDG
-691 TGPKVVASTAT
+691 IGPKVVASTAT

-713 YGGGGVQLFPPAGL
+713 YGAGVQLFPPAGL

-733 FAEPDTSKPGR
+733 FAEPDTTRPGR

-754 TAGRAAVATAAALL
+754 TAGRAAVATAASML

-802 ADDIPAQLAGLD
+802 ADDIPAQLAGLE
-814 TGSGV
+814 SGAGT
-819 RELADNQVQELTSN
+819 RSLADHQVQELTSN

-845 LEKDWD
+845 LEKRWD
-851 DTQSVSFLPCTN
+851 EKESVSFLPCTN

-890 QATSRVGRHTVPG
+890 QATSRVGRHSVPG

-940 PWSVPSRRRALHAA
+940 PWSVPSRARALHAA
-954 LVVLVRH
+954 LVILVRH

-968 NQAGQVL
+968 NQAGQVID
-975 ERLPEVEA
+975 RLGEVEA
-983 LAEELAARAEA
+983 VAEELATRAQTC
-994 AEPAIGDAVRKEVAG
+994 EPSAGDAVRKELAD
-1009 LIADWEDAARE
+1009 LIACWEDAARE

-1038 NLIKSFEQNYG
+1038 NLIKSFEQRYG

-1064 QVTVKGADL
+1064 QVMVKGADL

>member
-1 MDPRQELVTYLRRQL
+1 MDPRQELVSYLRRQL
-16 VGPVG
+16 VGPA
-21 GDRETLDAP
+21 GDEHESLDAP

-36 MGTLYP
+36 MGTLFP

-51 DVAAEELEG
+51 DLAAEERDG

-68 DTAPATDPVP
+68 DTAPAGDPVP
-78 ESNAWLPSSLG
+78 ESNSWLPSSLG
-89 FSFYTDADTV
+89 FSFYTDATSV
-99 EIDCSAARYET
+99 EIDCAAAHYLT
-110 RARTGERGR
+110 LAGTNERGR
-119 NWQRIPLTAE
+119 SWQRIPLPAE
-129 THRLAPGKDHVTV
+129 THTLGPDRDHVRV
-142 LDGRAELRVRRRVF
+142 LDGRAELRIRRRKF
-156 GTGRLVT
+156 GTGQLVT
-163 VALVNAAAHEPD
+163 VALVNAARHEPG
-175 LGKAAQWDRMLFQ
+175 LGKAAHWDRMLFQ
-188 VELRARPVGGR
+188 VGLEARPVDGR

-211 DPEEQELRLQ
+211 DLEEQELRLQ

-234 AVAERY
+234 AAEELH
-240 DDAGEQVTELSAAV
+240 DGTDEEVTGLRAAV

-264 AAGLSGSPVLDLLH
+264 AAGLSGSPVLNLCH
-278 LADPAVSVDQLREE
+278 LADPGVSVEQLREE
-292 LAEFAADYR
+292 LTDFAADYR

-308 NADVPG
+308 NMEVPE
-314 WGREAAARVLDRIGT
+314 WGREAADRVLSRIGA
-329 AVTRIES
+329 AVARIES

-343 PRRPELL
+343 PSRPELL

-365 HTAPDL
+365 HSAPDL
-371 AGSRRSPREAVPHDP
+371 AGTRRSRRDAVPAVA
-386 EPKPGATWRPFQLAF
+386 EPAPDATWRPFQLAF
-401 FLLAVDGTADPR
+401 FLLALDGVADPR
-413 HADRAVTDLI
+413 HPDRTVTDLI

-428 GGKTEAYLLLAAFA
+428 GGKTEAYLLLAAFTM
-442 IVLRRGRPDG
+442 VLRRREPDG

-485 RADPAAYGEEP
+485 RADPATYGDEP

-511 YDKARTAFE
+511 YEKARAAFD
-520 NARQAAQPD
+520 NARQAATPE

-552 IGDYGVRATADSFAF
+552 IGDYGVRSAADSFAF
-567 FCPRQECVFH
+567 FCPREECVFH
-577 DELPVAVVDEHLYD
+577 DELPVAVVDEQLYD
-591 RPPTFVL
+591 RPPTFIL

-612 AGRLFGTGG
+612 AGRLFG
-621 ASTGRAGGASKGS
+621 AGGTQGGS
-634 GGGASV
+634 
-640 GSGGGASAGGA
+640 
-651 GNLPPSLVIQDEL
+651 LPPSLVIQDEL

-678 ESAVLGLCAGPDG
+678 ESAVLGLCTAPDG
-691 TGPKVVASTAT
+691 TEPKVVASTAT

-713 YGGGGVQLFPPAGL
+713 YGGGVQLFPPAGL

-733 FAEPDTSKPGR
+733 FAEPDTARAGR

-754 TAGRAAVATAAALL
+754 TAGRASVATAAAML

-802 ADDIPAQLAGLD
+802 ADDIPAQLTGLD
-814 TGSGV
+814 SGAGV
-819 RELADNQVQELTSN
+819 RSLPDHQVQELTSN
-833 LPRAEQPVLLDR
+833 LHRAEQPVLLDR
-845 LEKDWD
+845 LEKHWRDP
-851 DTQSVSFLPCTN
+851 QSVSFLPCTN

-890 QATSRVGRHTVPG
+890 QATSRVGRHSVPG

-961 RLGLAAE
+961 KLGLSAE
-968 NQAGQVL
+968 NQAGHVL
-975 ERLPEVEA
+975 DRMPE
-983 LAEELAARAEA
+983 AEQIAHQLAARAEM
-994 AEPAIGDAVRKEVAG
+994 AEPGTGEAVRKELAG
-1009 LIADWEDAARE
+1009 LLAGWEDAARE

>member
-1 MDPRQELVTYLRRQL
+1 MDPRQELVAYLHRQL
-16 VGPVG
+16 VGPAG
-21 GDRETLDAP
+21 GEDETLDAP

-51 DVAAEELEG
+51 DVAAEELDG
-60 AGTEGRAE
+60 AGTEGAAE
-68 DTAPATDPVP
+68 DTAPAADPIP
-78 ESNAWLPSSLG
+78 ESNSWLPSSLG
-89 FSFYTDADTV
+89 FSFYTDATTI
-99 EIDCSAARYET
+99 EIGCAGARYQT
-110 RARTGERGR
+110 RAATGERGR
-119 NWQRIPLTAE
+119 RWERVPLPAE
-129 THRLAPGKDHVTV
+129 THTLGPDRDQVPV
-142 LDGRAELRVRRRVF
+142 LDGRAELRVRRREF
-156 GTGRLVT
+156 GTGQLVT
-163 VALVNAAAHEPD
+163 VALVNIALHEQA
-175 LGKAAQWDRMLFQ
+175 LGKAAQWDRMIFQ
-188 VELRARPVGGR
+188 VGLEARPVDGEIR
-199 VLQYPSVRLASR
+199 QYPSVRLASR

-221 YRHVRTHAVGHGC
+221 YEHVRTHAVGHGC
-234 AVAERY
+234 AVE
-240 DDAGEQVTELSAAV
+240 EQHDEETRRVTGLKAAV
-254 MPEAEVTGVR
+254 MPEAEVSGVR
-264 AAGLSGSPVLDLLH
+264 AAGLRGSPVLNVLH
-278 LADPAVSVDQLREE
+278 LADPDVSVDQLREE
-292 LAEFAADYR
+292 LGEFVSDYR

-308 NADVPG
+308 NADIPE
-314 WGREAAARVLDRIGT
+314 WGRAAADRILARIGA

-350 HAFRAANRAMALQMR
+350 HAFRAANRAMAQQMR
-365 HTAPDL
+365 HSAPDQ
-371 AGSRRSPREAVPHDP
+371 AGTRRSRRDAVLLDP
-386 EPKPGATWRPFQLAF
+386 EPNTAAAWRPFQLAF
-401 FLLAVDGTADPR
+401 FLLALDGVVEPR
-413 HADRAVTDLI
+413 HQDRATTDLI

-442 IVLRRGRPDG
+442 MVLRRREPDG

-475 TTVCALETLR
+475 STICALETQR
-485 RADPAAYGEEP
+485 RADPATYGQEP

-511 YDKARTAFE
+511 YEKARAAFDGE
-520 NARQAAQPD
+520 RAATHPD

-542 RVLPAHKSPD
+542 RILPARKSPD
-552 IGDYGVRATADSFAF
+552 IADYGVRAAADSFAF
-567 FCPRQECVFH
+567 FCPRDECAFH
-577 DELPVAVVDEHLYD
+577 DELPVAVVDEQLYD

-598 GTVDKFARLAWEPR
+598 GTVDKFTRLAWEPR
-612 AGRLFGTGG
+612 AGRLFG
-621 ASTGRAGGASKGS
+621 AGS
-634 GGGASV
+634 G
-640 GSGGGASAGGA
+640 
-651 GNLPPSLVIQDEL
+651 NRPPSLVIQDEL

-678 ESAVLGLCAGPDG
+678 EAAVLGLCTTPDG
-691 TGPKVVASTAT
+691 IGPKVVASTAT

-713 YGGGGVQLFPPAGL
+713 YGGDVQLFPPAGL

-733 FAEPDTSKPGR
+733 FAEPDTTRPGR
-744 RYLGV
+744 RYIGV

-754 TAGRAAVATAAALL
+754 TAGRAAVATAAAML

-802 ADDIPAQLAGLD
+802 ADDIPAQLAGLE
-814 TGSGV
+814 SGV
-819 RELADNQVQELTSN
+819 GVRGLTEHQVKELTSN

-845 LEKDWD
+845 LEKHWQDPQ
-851 DTQSVSFLPCTN
+851 TVSFLACTN

-890 QATSRVGRHTVPG
+890 QATSRVGRHSVPG

-919 YETFDVYH
+919 YEAFDVYH

-954 LVVLVRH
+954 LVILVRH
-961 RLGLAAE
+961 RLGLTAE
-968 NQAGQVL
+968 NQAGLVL
-975 ERLPEVEA
+975 DHGPELEA
-983 LAEELAARAEA
+983 LAKELASRAEVC
-994 AEPAIGDAVRKEVAG
+994 EPFAGEAVRKELAD

-1064 QVTVKGADL
+1064 QVMVKGADL

>member
-1 MDPRQELVTYLRRQL
+1 MDPRQELVSYLRRQL
-16 VGPVG
+16 VGPAG
-21 GDRETLDAP
+21 GEHETLDAP

-51 DVAAEELEG
+51 DAAAEEPEG
-60 AGTEGRAE
+60 AGTERRAE
-68 DTAPATDPVP
+68 DTAPAVDPVP
-78 ESNAWLPSSLG
+78 ESNSWLPSSLG

-99 EIDCSAARYET
+99 EVGCSAARYET

-119 NWQRIPLTAE
+119 NWQRIPLTTE
-129 THRLAPGKDHVTV
+129 THRLSLDQDQVEV
-142 LDGRAELRVRRRVF
+142 LEGRAELRVRWRAF
-156 GTGRLVT
+156 GAGRLVT
-163 VALVNAAAHEPD
+163 VALVNSALHEPD
-175 LGKAAQWDRMLFQ
+175 LGKTAHWDRMLFQ
-188 VELRARPVGGR
+188 VELRARPVDGR

-240 DDAGEQVTELSAAV
+240 DDAGERVAELSAAV
-254 MPEAEVTGVR
+254 MPETEVTGVR
-264 AAGLSGSPVLDLLH
+264 AAGLSGAPVLELLH
-278 LADPAVSVDQLREE
+278 LADPTVSVDQLQEE

-308 NADVPG
+308 NEDVPE
-314 WGREAAARVLDRIGT
+314 WGREAAERVLGRIGT
-329 AVTRIES
+329 AVARIES

-365 HTAPDL
+365 HSAPDL
-371 AGSRRSPREAVPHDP
+371 AGARRSPREAVPPDP
-386 EPKPGATWRPFQLAF
+386 EPYPGATWRPFQLAF
-401 FLLAVDGTADPR
+401 FLLAVDGMADPR

-442 IVLRRGRPDG
+442 MVLRRGEPDG

-485 RADPAAYGEEP
+485 RADPAVYGAEP

-511 YDKARTAFE
+511 YEKARTAFD
-520 NARQAAQPD
+520 NVRQAAQPD

-542 RVLPAHKSPD
+542 RILPVHKSPD
-552 IGDYGVRATADSFAF
+552 IGDYGVRAAADSFAF
-567 FCPRQECVFH
+567 FCPRKECVFH
-577 DELPVAVVDEHLYD
+577 DELPVAVVDEHLYN

-612 AGRLFGTGG
+612 AGRLFGSGAASGTG
-621 ASTGRAGGASKGS
+621 
-634 GGGASV
+634 
-640 GSGGGASAGGA
+640 
-651 GNLPPSLVIQDEL
+651 GNLPPSLIIQDEL

-678 ESAVLGLCAGPDG
+678 ESAVLGLCVRPDG

-713 YGGGGVQLFPPAGL
+713 YGGGVQLFPPAGL

-733 FAEPDTSKPGR
+733 FAEPDTSRPGR

-754 TAGRAAVATAAALL
+754 TAGRAAVATAATLL

-819 RELADNQVQELTSN
+819 RALPDGQVQELTSN

-845 LEKDWD
+845 LEKNWD
-851 DTQSVSFLPCTN
+851 DPQSVSFLPCTN

-968 NQAGQVL
+968 NQAGHL
-975 ERLPEVEA
+975 LHRLPEAEA

-994 AEPAIGDAVRKEVAG
+994 AEPTAGDAVRKELAG

-1020 ARKDGRE
+1020 ARKDGRD

>member
-1 MDPRQELVTYLRRQL
+1 MDLRHELVSYLRRQL
-16 VGPVG
+16 VGPARG
-21 GDRETLDAP
+21 AHETLDAP

-51 DVAAEELEG
+51 DLAAEEREG

-68 DTAPATDPVP
+68 DTAPAGDPVP
-78 ESNAWLPSSLG
+78 ESNSWLPSSLG

-99 EIDCSAARYET
+99 EVVCAAAHYAT
-110 RARTGERGR
+110 RSRTGERGR
-119 NWQRIPLTAE
+119 SWQRIPLSAE
-129 THRLAPGKDHVTV
+129 THTLGPDRDHVPV
-142 LDGRAELRVRRRVF
+142 LDGRAELRLRRRAF
-156 GTGRLVT
+156 GTGRLIT
-163 VALVNAAAHEPD
+163 VALVNSATHEPD
-175 LGKAAQWDRMLFQ
+175 LGKAAHWDRMLFQ
-188 VELRARPVGGR
+188 VELEGRPVNGQ

-234 AVAERY
+234 AVEERY
-240 DDAGEQVTELSAAV
+240 DETGERVTGLRAAV
-254 MPEAEVTGVR
+254 LPEAEVTGVR
-264 AAGLSGSPVLDLLH
+264 AAGPSGSPVLNLCH
-278 LADPAVSVDQLREE
+278 LADPDVPVDQLREE

-308 NADVPG
+308 NADIPE
-314 WGREAAARVLDRIGT
+314 WGRDAADRVLGRINA

-365 HTAPDL
+365 HSAPDL
-371 AGSRRSPREAVPHDP
+371 AGTRRSRRDAVPAGA
-386 EPKPGATWRPFQLAF
+386 EPAADADWRPFQLAF
-401 FLLAVDGTADPR
+401 FLLALDGVADPR
-413 HADRAVTDLI
+413 HPDRSVTDLI

-442 IVLRRGRPDG
+442 MVLRRRRPDG

-485 RADPAAYGEEP
+485 RAEPATYGEEP

-511 YDKARTAFE
+511 YEKARAAFD
-520 NARQAAQPD
+520 NARQAARPE

-552 IGDYGVRATADSFAF
+552 IGDYGVRAGADSFAF
-567 FCPRQECVFH
+567 FCPREACVFH
-577 DELPVAVVDEHLYD
+577 DELPVAVVDEQLYD

-612 AGRLFGTGG
+612 AGQLFG
-621 ASTGRAGGASKGS
+621 AAGGAP
-634 GGGASV
+634 V
-640 GSGGGASAGGA
+640 R
-651 GNLPPSLVIQDEL
+651 NLPPSLVIQDEL

-678 ESAVLGLCAGPDG
+678 EAAVLGLCTAPDG

-713 YGGGGVQLFPPAGL
+713 YGGGVQLFPPAGL

-733 FAEPDTSKPGR
+733 FAEPDTSRPGR

-768 QGAWELPEEHR
+768 QGAYELPEEHR

-814 TGSGV
+814 PGTGSGV
-819 RELADNQVQELTSN
+819 RQLTDHQVQELTSN

-845 LEKDWD
+845 LEKRWD
-851 DTQSVSFLPCTN
+851 DPQSVSFLPCTN

-890 QATSRVGRHTVPG
+890 QATSRVGRHSVPG

-975 ERLPEVEA
+975 DRLPEVEA
-983 LAEELAARAEA
+983 LAEELAVRAEA
-994 AEPAIGDAVRKEVAG
+994 AEPSAGDEVRKELAG

-1020 ARKDGRE
+1020 ARRDGRE
-1027 LYYRSQGKGQS
+1027 LYYRGQGKGQT

-1064 QVTVKGADL
+1064 QVMVKGADL

>member
-1 MDPRQELVTYLRRQL
+1 MDPRHELVAYLRHQL
-16 VGPVG
+16 VGPAG
-21 GDRETLDAP
+21 GEHEMLDAP

-51 DVAAEELEG
+51 HLAAEEPEG
-60 AGTEGRAE
+60 TGTERAAE
-68 DTAPATDPVP
+68 DTAPAGDPIP

-89 FSFYTDADTV
+89 FSFYTDAATV
-99 EIDCSAARYET
+99 EVGCAGARYVT
-110 RARTGERGR
+110 HSATGERGR
-119 NWQRIPLTAE
+119 RWERVALPAE
-129 THRLAPGKDHVTV
+129 QHTLGPDRDHIEV
-142 LDGRAELRVRRRVF
+142 LDGRAELRLRRRHF
-156 GTGRLVT
+156 GVGQLVT
-163 VALVNAAAHEPD
+163 VALVNTARHEPA
-175 LGKAAQWDRMLFQ
+175 LGRTAHWDRMLFQ
-188 VELRARPVGGR
+188 VALEARPVDGD

-234 AVAERY
+234 AVE
-240 DDAGEQVTELSAAV
+240 EQYGGTGDRVTGLRAAV
-254 MPEAEVTGVR
+254 MPEAEVSGVR
-264 AAGLSGSPVLDLLH
+264 AAGPSGSPVLDLRH
-278 LADPAVSVDQLREE
+278 LAAPDVPLEQLREE
-292 LAEFAADYR
+292 LGEFAADYR

-308 NADVPG
+308 TAEIPA
-314 WGREAAARVLDRIGT
+314 WGREAADRILGRIGA
-329 AVTRIES
+329 AVARIES

-343 PRRPELL
+343 PGRPELL
-350 HAFRAANRAMALQMR
+350 RAFRAANRAMALQMR
-365 HTAPDL
+365 HSARDQ
-371 AGSRRSPREAVPHDP
+371 AGERRSRRDPVLLDP
-386 EPKPGATWRPFQLAF
+386 EPDPQATWRPFQLAF
-401 FLLAVDGTADPR
+401 FLLALDGVADPR
-413 HADRAVTDLI
+413 HPDRDITDLI

-442 IVLRRGRPDG
+442 MVLRRGAPDG
-452 GGTAVLSRYTLSLL
+452 RGTAVLSRYTLSLL

-475 TTVCALETLR
+475 TTVCALETFR
-485 RADPAAYGEEP
+485 RDDPDTYGEEP
-496 FSIGLWVGETTTPNT
+496 FTIGLWVGEATSPNT
-511 YDKARTAFE
+511 YEKARAAFDDVRAA
-520 NARQAAQPD
+520 ARPD

-542 RVLPAHKSPD
+542 RILPARKSPD
-552 IGDYGVRATADSFAF
+552 IGDYGVRASADAFAF
-567 FCPRQECVFH
+567 FCPRDECAFH

-612 AGRLFGTGG
+612 AGRLFG
-621 ASTGRAGGASKGS
+621 AGTA
-634 GGGASV
+634 
-640 GSGGGASAGGA
+640 
-651 GNLPPSLVIQDEL
+651 NRPPSLVIQDEL

-678 ESAVLGLCAGPDG
+678 ESAVLGLCTTPDG
-691 TGPKVVASTAT
+691 TGPKIVASTAT
-702 IRRSGEQVRAL
+702 IRRSGEQIQAL
-713 YGGGGVQLFPPAGL
+713 YGGAAQLFPPAGL

-733 FAEPDTSKPGR
+733 FAEPDTSRTGR

-754 TAGRAAVATAAALL
+754 TAGRAAVATAAAML

-802 ADDIPAQLAGLD
+802 ADDIPAQIAGLD
-814 TGSGV
+814 TGAGT
-819 RELADNQVQELTSN
+819 RRLPDHQVQELTSN

-845 LEKDWD
+845 LEKPWD
-851 DTQSVSFLPCTN
+851 DPESVSFLPCTN

-954 LVVLVRH
+954 LVILVRH
-961 RLGLAAE
+961 GLGLAAE
-968 NQAGQVL
+968 NQAGQVID
-975 ERLPEVEA
+975 RLPEVER
-983 LAEELAARAEA
+983 LVVDLAARA
-994 AEPAIGDAVRKEVAG
+994 DAREQGVGEDVRKELSA
-1009 LIADWEDAARE
+1009 LLADWEDAARQ

-1038 NLIKSFEQNYG
+1038 NLIKSFEQIYG